1 MPDSLYMDYQPVR
14 AAGQTCH
21 DTGTNIAVTSDQT
34 ASGCTSAARAF
45 PAWQTS
51 QAVLDLHTAHTE
63 NLNGHVQILHATGD
77 GILGSVDIT
86 SAADAATAGR
96 AGSIV

>member
-14 AAGQTCH
+14 AAGQVCH
-21 DTGTNIAVTSDQT
+21 DTGTNLAVTVDQT
-34 ASGCTSAARAF
+34 APGCTSAARAF

-51 QAVLDLHTAHTE
+51 QAVLDLHSAHTE
-63 NLNGHVQILHATGD
+63 DLNGHVQTLHATGD
-77 GILGSVDIT
+77 GIQGSVDIT
-86 SAADAATAGR
+86 SATDATTAGQ